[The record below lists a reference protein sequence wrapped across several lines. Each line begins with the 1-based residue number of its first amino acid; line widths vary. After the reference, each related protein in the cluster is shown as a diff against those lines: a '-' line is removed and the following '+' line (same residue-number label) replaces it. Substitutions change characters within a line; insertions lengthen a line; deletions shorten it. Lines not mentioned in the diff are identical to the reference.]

1 MRSFLAFCLSL
12 CLLFPAFTSSA
23 TSAQPRFFV
32 MGSGTMH
39 LLNHRNEREATVHL
53 LKPDGSLNEKGLDTV
68 DWVFGYP
75 TKQMG
80 EHISPRMLFMLSY
93 FAETLAPGKTI
104 HITSA
109 YRSPQYNKKIRA
121 MGNNAARTSTHI
133 DGLALDFWLEGV
145 AGKKIWETVKA
156 KNCAGIGHYGGK
168 IVHFDAGRPRFW
180 QAATSGTRSK
190 RPDENRHLYLS
201 TDFDRYAPGEQ
212 VRLSLS
218 SLSNFNFGVMPTVD
232 VYKTDN
238 SKEPIT
244 SLLLEQAQKTECIML
259 GTRKASRF
267 LTARLPRDL
276 APGRYQLKLS
286 FCQRPFEAMPAE
298 KLSNPLVVN
307 GIKSAGVSPQA
318 N

>member
-1 MRSFLAFCLSL
+1 MRSLLAVCLSL
-12 CLLFPAFTSSA
+12 FLFFIALSSSA
-23 TSAQPRFFV
+23 ETMQSRFFI

-39 LLNHRNEREATVHL
+39 LLNHRNDREATVHL
-53 LKPDGSLNEKGLDTV
+53 LNKDGSFNEKAFDTV
-68 DWVFGYP
+68 DWIFGYP

-93 FAETLAPGKTI
+93 FAEQLAPGKTI

-109 YRSPQYNKKIRA
+109 YRSPEYNKKIRA

-133 DGLALDFWLEGV
+133 DGMALDFWLEGV

-156 KNCAGIGHYGGK
+156 KDCAGIGHYGGK

-201 TDFDRYAPGEQ
+201 TDYDRYNPGEQ

-218 SLSNFNFGVMPTVD
+218 SLSNFDFGVAPTVD
-232 VYKTDN
+232 LYSTDGA
-238 SKEPIT
+238 KKRIT
-244 SLLLEQAQKTECIML
+244 SLVLDQAKKPACTML
-259 GTRKASRF
+259 GTRKATRF
-267 LTARLPRDL
+267 LTIHLPEDL

-286 FCQRPFEAMPAE
+286 FCNRPFTAMPE
-298 KLSNPLVVN
+298 KKFSNIIAV
-307 GIKSAGVSPQA
+307 GEAG

>member
-1 MRSFLAFCLSL
+1 MRSLSAVLLGLVLVL
-12 CLLFPAFTSSA
+12 CTLVSSA
-23 TSAQPRFFV
+23 QARQSRFFV

-53 LKPDGSLNEKGLDTV
+53 LKPDGSLNQKGLDTV

-109 YRSPQYNKKIRA
+109 YRSPEYNKKIRA

-180 QAATSGTRSK
+180 QAATSGTRAK

-218 SLSNFNFGVMPTVD
+218 SLSNFNFGVAPTVEL
-232 VYKTDN
+232 YRMEE
-238 SKEPIT
+238 SKEPVT
-244 SLLLEQAQKTECIML
+244 SLVLDQAKKASCTML
-259 GTRKASRF
+259 GTRKATRF
-267 LTARLPRDL
+267 LTTHLPEDL

-286 FCQRPFEAMPAE
+286 FCDRPFEAMPEE
-298 KLSNPLVVN
+298 KLSNIIAVGGN
-307 GIKSAGVSPQA
+307 H
-318 N
+318 